1 MSTLKVA
8 IVYYSS
14 TGTNYEIAKAMQ
26 AAAEESG
33 AVVRLRKVAE
43 LSPDTAINQNPAWR
57 AHIEATRDVPVAQLE
72 DLEWADAYIFGT
84 PTRFGN
90 VAAQMKQFLDTT
102 GGLWFNGKLSNK
114 AVTAFTSAGNVH
126 GGQEST
132 LLALQNTFYHW
143 GSVIVP
149 PGYTDPVVYGAGGN
163 PYGTST
169 TAAKDGEVAEGV
181 LAAARYQAQ
190 RLVKVAGWLKVGQ
203 ESVMRQP
210 EMPLT
215 EAAKV
220 QQN

>member
-14 TGTNYEIAKAMQ
+14 TGTNYEMARAMQ
-26 AAAEESG
+26 AAAEETG
-33 AVVRLRKVAE
+33 AEVRLRKVAE
-43 LSPDTAINQNPAWR
+43 LAPDAAIDQNPAWR

-72 DLEWADAYIFGT
+72 DLEWADAYIFGS

-90 VAAQMKQFLDTT
+90 VAGQMKQFLDTT

-149 PGYTDPVVYGAGGN
+149 PGYTDPIVYGAGGN
-163 PYGTST
+163 PYGTS
-169 TAAKDGEVAEGV
+169 AQAGKDGKVSDEV

-190 RLVKVAGWLKVGQ
+190 RLVRVAGWLKLGQ
-203 ESVMRQP
+203 ESVLAQP
-210 EMPLT
+210 QGLVK
-215 EAAKV
+215 AAEKL